1 MSTASDNAIR
11 LADNK
16 KEDEDGDC
24 GQRRQDHWWKVAT
37 KNQWLQLTQQNTALI
52 DAAADKL
59 AYKLSTLE
67 K

>member
-24 GQRRQDHWWKVAT
+24 GQRRQDH
-37 KNQWLQLTQQNTALI
+37 
-52 DAAADKL
+52 
-59 AYKLSTLE
+59 
-67 K
+67 